1 MNANIKI
8 ILVDTSHPGNIGAVA
23 RAMKNMQLSNLCLVN
38 PKYFPHVDA
47 TARAAGADD
56 LLENAQIY
64 TSLESALGGSK
75 IIFGTSARNRSL
87 SLPKSDP
94 RQAAQ
99 IIAQESQ
106 NHQVAIVFGRE
117 NNGLSNEELEMC
129 NHHLYIPSNPDFSSL
144 NIASAVQL
152 ICYEIQMSNL
162 YNKEPLLQA
171 PFAQQSIN
179 SIGLAMTESDSVDD
193 PASAEQ
199 MHLFY
204 EHLQETLALIKF
216 LDMKNPRRVLSRLKL
231 LFNRARVQTKE
242 LNILRGILS
251 TIQLKIK
258 PYFTKTSI
266 INQKR

>member
-8 ILVDTSHPGNIGAVA
+8 ILVATSHPGNIGAVA

-56 LLENAQIY
+56 LLENAQVYI
-64 TSLESALGGSK
+64 SLAAALGGSK
-75 IIFGTSARNRSL
+75 VIFGTSARNRSL

-99 IIAQESQ
+99 IITQESQ
-106 NHQVAIVFGRE
+106 THQVAIVFGRE

-152 ICYEIQMSNL
+152 IC
-162 YNKEPLLQA
+162 
-171 PFAQQSIN
+171 
-179 SIGLAMTESDSVDD
+179 
-193 PASAEQ
+193 
-199 MHLFY
+199 
-204 EHLQETLALIKF
+204 
-216 LDMKNPRRVLSRLKL
+216 
-231 LFNRARVQTKE
+231 
-242 LNILRGILS
+242 LNWI
-251 TIQLKIK
+251 
-258 PYFTKTSI
+258 
-266 INQKR
+266 

>member
-1 MNANIKI
+1 MNTNIKI

-23 RAMKNMQLSNLCLVN
+23 RAMKNMQLSNLSLVN

-64 TSLESALGGSK
+64 TSLKAALSGSK
-75 IIFGTSARNRSL
+75 VIFGTSVRNRSL
-87 SLPKSDP
+87 SLPKSDS

-99 IIAQESQ
+99 IIIQEARK
-106 NHQVAIVFGRE
+106 HQVAIVFGRE

-129 NHHLYIPSNPDFSSL
+129 NHHLYVPSNPAFSSL
-144 NIASAVQL
+144 NIAAAVQL
-152 ICYEIQMSNL
+152 ICYEIQMSSIYTDESSL
-162 YNKEPLLQA
+162 IQT
-171 PFAQQSIN
+171 PFIKQPNDDSI
-179 SIGLAMTESDSVDD
+179 DD

-216 LDMKNPRRVLSRLKL
+216 LDLKNPRRVLSRLKL

-242 LNILRGILS
+242 LNILRGILA
-251 TIQLKIK
+251 TIQLKFKKNSSNID
-258 PYFTKTSI
+258 
-266 INQKR
+266 

>member
-64 TSLESALGGSK
+64 TSLEAALSGSK
-75 IIFGTSARNRSL
+75 VIFGTSARNRSL

-99 IIAQESQ
+99 IIAQESK

-152 ICYEIQMSNL
+152 ICYEIQMNNI
-162 YNKEPLLQA
+162 YNEEASLRAPLT
-171 PFAQQSIN
+171 QQ
-179 SIGLAMTESDSVDD
+179 SIGLAMTDPDPVDD

-216 LDMKNPRRVLSRLKL
+216 LDLKNPRRVLSRLKL

-251 TIQLKIK
+251 TIQLKIN
-258 PYFTKTSI
+258 PCFTKTSI

>member
-8 ILVDTSHPGNIGAVA
+8 ILVDTSHPGNIGATA
-23 RAMKNMQLSNLCLVN
+23 RAMKNMQLSNLSLVN

-64 TSLESALGGSK
+64 PSLEAALSGSK
-75 IIFGTSARNRSL
+75 VIFGTSARNRSL

-99 IIAQESQ
+99 IIIQESQ

-152 ICYEIQMSNL
+152 ICYEIQMNNI
-162 YNKEPLLQA
+162 YNEESKHNTPNMVKESSLRA
-171 PFAQQSIN
+171 PFAPRNDDIS
-179 SIGLAMTESDSVDD
+179 DD

-216 LDMKNPRRVLSRLKL
+216 LDLKNPRRVLSRLKL

-251 TIQLKIK
+251 TIQLKLDSRK
-258 PYFTKTSI
+258 L
-266 INQKR
+266 